1 MRNRSLISTG
11 KYMNKGLLKAWND
24 EKGFG
29 FIKSDTLEHDT
40 FIHISALKHMS
51 RKPKVGDTLY
61 FEVATQPDGKTKAV
75 NCRIEGVAALKVTPK
90 KSNHHRVAKSNFT
103 DSFLGKVASIS
114 IIAVLGFVAVNKYS
128 HYKSNDQFNY
138 HTPVITNAD
147 LATFDEQYSKI
158 VIPKSTQN
166 FTCDGRQHCSQMT
179 SRAEAVFFI
188 NNCPNTKMD
197 GDRDGDPCEN
207 DTRFENEWYFYKPF
221 S

>member
-1 MRNRSLISTG
+1 LRNRSLISTG

-51 RKPKVGDTLY
+51 RKPKVGDTIY

-75 NCRIEGVAALKVTPK
+75 NCRIEGVAALKVTHK

-103 DSFLGKVASIS
+103 DSFLGKVASIGF
-114 IIAVLGFVAVNKYS
+114 IAVLGFIAVNKYN
-128 HYKSNDQFNY
+128 HYQSSEQFNNQ
-138 HTPVITNAD
+138 TPVITNAD
-147 LATFDEQYSKI
+147 LATFDEKYPKI
-158 VIPKSTQN
+158 VIPQNTQN

-207 DTRFENEWYFYKPF
+207 DTRF
-221 S
+221 

>member
-29 FIKSDTLEHDT
+29 FIKSETLAHDT

-75 NCRIEGVAALKVTPK
+75 NCRIEGVTELKAPYQK
-90 KSNHHRVAKSNFT
+90 HNQQPYRVAKSNFAS
-103 DSFLGKVASIS
+103 SFLGKVASIAL
-114 IIAVLGFVAVNKYS
+114 IAALCFYAINKYNTHS
-128 HYKSNDQFNY
+128 SSQAS
-138 HTPVITNAD
+138 VITNAD
-147 LATFDEQYSKI
+147 LATFDEKYPKV
-158 VIPKSTQN
+158 VIPKSVIPKNTQN
-166 FTCDGRQHCSQMT
+166 FTCDGRQHCSQMN

-197 GDRDGDPCEN
+197 GDRDGDPCER
-207 DTRFENEWYFYKPF
+207 DSRFQDEW
-221 S
+221 

>member
-29 FIKSDTLEHDT
+29 FIKSDTLAHDT

-114 IIAVLGFVAVNKYS
+114 IIAVLGFIAVNKYS
-128 HYKSNDQFNY
+128 HYKSNEQFNN

-147 LATFDEQYSKI
+147 LATFDEQYPQI
-158 VIPKSTQN
+158 VIPKNTQN

-207 DTRFENEWYFYKPF
+207 DTRF
-221 S
+221 

>member
-1 MRNRSLISTG
+1 MH
-11 KYMNKGLLKAWND
+11 KGLLKAWND

-51 RKPKVGDTLY
+51 RKPKVGDIIY
-61 FEVATQPDGKTKAV
+61 FEVATQPDGKSKAV
-75 NCRIEGVAALKVTPK
+75 NCRIEGVAALKVTHK

-103 DSFLGKVASIS
+103 NSFLGKVASIS
-114 IIAVLGFVAVNKYS
+114 IIAVLGFVAVNKYN
-128 HYKSNDQFNY
+128 HYQSNEQFNSQ
-138 HTPVITNAD
+138 TPVITNAD
-147 LATFDEQYSKI
+147 LATFDEQYPKI
-158 VIPKSTQN
+158 VITKSVIPKSVIPKSTQN

-179 SRAEAVFFI
+179 SLAEAVFFI

-207 DTRFENEWYFYKPF
+207 DTRF
-221 S
+221 

>member
-51 RKPKVGDTLY
+51 RKPKVGDTIY

-75 NCRIEGVAALKVTPK
+75 NCRIEGVAELKAPYQK
-90 KSNHHRVAKSNFT
+90 HKQQPYRIAKSNFAS
-103 DSFLGKVASIS
+103 SFLGKVASIAL
-114 IIAVLGFVAVNKYS
+114 IAALCFYTINKYNTHS
-128 HYKSNDQFNY
+128 SSQ
-138 HTPVITNAD
+138 TPVTSNGD
-147 LATFDEQYSKI
+147 LATFDEQYPKI

-166 FTCDGRQHCSQMT
+166 FTCDGRQHCSQMN
-179 SRAEAVFFI
+179 SREEAVFFI

-197 GDRDGDPCEN
+197 GDGDGDPCER
-207 DTRFENEWYFYKPF
+207 DTRF
-221 S
+221 

>member
-1 MRNRSLISTG
+1 
-11 KYMNKGLLKAWND
+11 MNKGLLKAWND

-29 FIKSDTLEHDT
+29 FIKSDTLAHDT

-51 RKPKVGDTLY
+51 RKPKVGDIIY

-103 DSFLGKVASIS
+103 DSFLGKVASLS
-114 IIAVLGFVAVNKYS
+114 IIAVLGFIAVNKYNYYQS
-128 HYKSNDQFNY
+128 SEQFNNN
-138 HTPVITNAD
+138 TPVITNAD
-147 LATFDEQYSKI
+147 LATFDEKYPKI
-158 VIPKSTQN
+158 VIPQNTQN

-188 NNCPNTKMD
+188 NNCLIQKWMAIEMATLVRTIQGFKMSGNLTNRLVKD
-197 GDRDGDPCEN
+197 
-207 DTRFENEWYFYKPF
+207 
-221 S
+221 